1 MANDMKCATLADQQA
16 AAKAIG
22 ALFDSGS
29 TVTLGNE
36 ATLEA
41 EKDAY
46 DQFIS
51 YRSGGQTAD
60 PGDSGAAEQHWYSDA
75 MGYVWDNG
83 LMDSQSVPSD
93 PVTRAALVT
102 ALWRMAGQPTV
113 DFAVSF
119 TDVAEDATYAEAV
132 RWAAGV
138 KILEDSTGSF
148 GPEDSVTREE
158 AIVLLY
164 RYAQARGYDVS
175 VGEDTNILSY
185 ADIAD
190 VSEGAMA
197 AMQWACGAGIIQ
209 GDSGGSLLEPLA
221 SCTYAQAASMLMRL
235 AA

>member
-102 ALWRMAGQPTV
+102 ALWRMAGRPAV
-113 DFAVSF
+113 DSAVSF